1 MITHIVV
8 FWVKP
13 EVENARE
20 RLFAAAREHLTSIPV
35 VQNFRYGA
43 SIPSERP
50 VVDKSYTMAISMDF
64 ATQAD
69 LDTYQ
74 QHPQHLAFIGE
85 IVKPLVER
93 VLVYDFS
100 AEPPFAQ

>member
-20 RLFAAAREHLTSIPV
+20 RLFAAAEKHLTSIAV
-35 VQNFRYGA
+35 VKNFRYGA

-64 ATQAD
+64 ASLDD
-69 LDTYQ
+69 LNTYQ
-74 QHPQHLAFIGE
+74 NDPQHQTFIGE
-85 IVKPLVER
+85 IVKPLVDR

-100 AEPPFAQ
+100 NEGPFAS